1 MNIDVIL
8 IIAGWIFIASSLVIL
23 IPKNKIREAQ
33 VVFLFIQG
41 ITWVLGLLVAQF
53 SLIEYPVRPFPH
65 ASTTNFSFEYFIYPS
80 ICTIFTFKYPEKK
93 SAFIQF
99 MYYFYYCTTLTVTE
113 VIAEKYTNL
122 LKYINWDWYISWIAF
137 FIIFYISRKYYIWFF
152 RLKQND

>member
-33 VVFLFIQG
+33 VVFLFIQC

-53 SLIEYPVRPFPH
+53 SLIEYPARSFFPH
-65 ASTTNFSFEYFIYPS
+65 ASTTSFSFEYFVYPS
-80 ICTIFTFKYPEKK
+80 IYTIFTFKYPEKK
-93 SAFIQF
+93 SVFIQF
-99 MYYFYYCTTLTVTE
+99 MYYFYCCTTLTVTE

-122 LKYINWDWYISWIAF
+122 LKYINWDWYISWIAPLKKE
-137 FIIFYISRKYYIWFF
+137 INKPDFYKITH
-152 RLKQND
+152 